1 MNKYKKKIS
10 IEWKNKKKSIIK
22 ILEDIMKIK
31 LEKKYKMLSGS
42 DKLFCGN
49 NLSKYK
55 KNTFVYGHRE
65 EWNNY
70 NVVYISHEIL
80 HSLFG
85 YTDVEHCIIELITD
99 NELRIRLN
107 GYGKYFEI
115 MGHSHLENMKLKMF
129 PHWQKYLKNNDNIYQ
144 FRDKMMKIFN
154 LKKI

>member
-1 MNKYKKKIS
+1 MEKQ
-10 IEWKNKKKSIIK
+10 KKSIIK
-22 ILEDIMKIK
+22 ILEDVMKIK
-31 LEKKYKMLSGS
+31 LNGKFTMLSGS

-55 KNTFVYGHRE
+55 KNTFVYGHKE

-70 NVVYISHEIL
+70 NMTYISHEIL

-85 YTDVEHCIIELITD
+85 STDVEHCIIELITD

-107 GYGKYFEI
+107 GNGEYFEI
-115 MGHSHLENMKLKMF
+115 TGHSHLRNMELKMF
-129 PHWQKYLKNNDNIYQ
+129 SYWQEYLKNNDNIYK

-154 LKKI
+154 